1 MKSLIYEGFRRHD
14 ASFILLFGDLLNE
27 TDWIMAARRRVIE
40 LGFTQEDVA
49 ELTRLARSRTEPA
62 SRVERA
68 RMLLAYRETPSFY
81 AVGRTIGV
89 THQTV
94 ERCVRRAEKL
104 GVIVALDDSPR
115 PGRERVI
122 TEEARTFVVDLAC
135 RKPKELGYPHELWT
149 TRLLTRHI
157 REHGPAAGHECL
169 ANLAQGTLCKI
180 LTAYEIKPHK
190 VRYYLERRDP
200 LFDEKMAE
208 VLCVYREVA
217 LLKQSAVAQEPE
229 TPAIA
234 IISYDEKPGVQA
246 IGTTAPDLPPAP
258 LLHDCVARDHEYVR
272 HGTLS
277 LLAGIDLLTGVI
289 HASVEE
295 RHRSREFVGFLQ
307 KLDAAYP
314 SSTAIKLILDN
325 HSAHISK
332 ETKAWLDA
340 QSEGRFTF
348 VFTPKHGSWLN
359 LVEGFF
365 SKLARS
371 TLRHIRVASKKELK
385 DRIIAA
391 IDDINRDPV
400 VHTWTYKINVT
411 P

>member
-1 MKSLIYEGFRRHD
+1 
-14 ASFILLFGDLLNE
+14 LLNE

-40 LGFTQEDVA
+40 LGFTREDLA

-122 TEEARTFVVDLAC
+122 TKEARTFVVDLAC

-149 TRLLTRHI
+149 TRLLARHA
-157 REHGPAAGHECL
+157 REHGPAEGHGCL
-169 ANLAQGTLCKI
+169 AKLVQGTVCKI
-180 LTAYEIKPHK
+180 LNEQEVKPHK

-200 LFDEKMAE
+200 EFKAKMAE
-208 VLCVYREVA
+208 VLCIYREVKIIKETA
-217 LLKQSAVAQEPE
+217 AAAKQKPSDAVA
-229 TPAIA
+229 IV
-234 IISYDEKPGVQA
+234 SYDEKPGIQA
-246 IGTTAPDLPPAP
+246 IATTAPDLSPEPG
-258 LLHDCVARDHEYVR
+258 LHATFARDHEYKR
-272 HGTLS
+272 NGTVS
-277 LLAGIDLLTGVI
+277 LLAGIDLLTGKV
-289 HASVEE
+289 HALVRD
-295 RHRSREFVGFLQ
+295 RHRSREFIEFL
-307 KLDAAYP
+307 KLIDAAYP
-314 SSTAIKLILDN
+314 THTAIKLILDN

-332 ETKAWLDA
+332 ETKAWLADQPA
-340 QSEGRFTF
+340 GRFEFT
-348 VFTPKHGSWLN
+348 FTPKHGSWLN

-371 TLRHIRVASKKELK
+371 VLRHIRVTSKQELK
-385 DRIIAA
+385 DRIMAA
-391 IDDINRDPV
+391 MDHFNRDPV
-400 VHTWTYKINVT
+400 IHTWSYKLDQAA
-411 P
+411 

>member
-1 MKSLIYEGFRRHD
+1 
-14 ASFILLFGDLLNE
+14 
-27 TDWIMAARRRVIE
+27 
-40 LGFTQEDVA
+40 
-49 ELTRLARSRTEPA
+49 
-62 SRVERA
+62 
-68 RMLLAYRETPSFY
+68 
-81 AVGRTIGV
+81 
-89 THQTV
+89 
-94 ERCVRRAEKL
+94 
-104 GVIVALDDSPR
+104 
-115 PGRERVI
+115 
-122 TEEARTFVVDLAC
+122 
-135 RKPKELGYPHELWT
+135 
-149 TRLLTRHI
+149 LLTRHI

-180 LTAYEIKPHK
+180 LAAHEIKPHK

-258 LLHDCVARDHEYVR
+258 LRHDSVARDHEYVR

-277 LLAGIDLLTGVI
+277 LLAGIDLLTGVV

-340 QSEGRFTF
+340 QPEGRFTF

-365 SKLARS
+365 SNPS
-371 TLRHIRVASKKELK
+371 
-385 DRIIAA
+385 
-391 IDDINRDPV
+391 
-400 VHTWTYKINVT
+400 
-411 P
+411 